1 MRVTPQ
7 IIAHRGGGGETLEN
21 TRESIGYALSQKVS
35 RYETDVRA
43 LKDGTVV
50 LQHDSQLTSPWGD
63 FRTVGELT
71 SQEFFALRGSAGQRP
86 ISLKA
91 ALEDFPTLAYN
102 VDIKEPRAL
111 EGALRAVSDADAWE
125 RVVFSSFSS
134 RTLAKLRKRHP
145 GAQTCLSPVEV
156 VQALVAAHSAS
167 NLHFDSAGAFAQ
179 VPLKWKGITVV
190 DRVFVSWCH
199 SQGIKVEPWTINEQ
213 TEMLQLADLGVDAVM
228 TDYPALAKAVFTARS
243 ATYPDT
249 LRV

>member
-1 MRVTPQ
+1 MRITPQ
-7 IIAHRGGGGETLEN
+7 IIAHRGGAGETLEN

-50 LQHDSQLTSPWGD
+50 LQHDSQLTTPWGNS
-63 FRTVGELT
+63 RTVGELT
-71 SQEFFALRGSAGQRP
+71 SQEFFALRGPAGQRP

-102 VDIKEPRAL
+102 VDIKEPRSL

-134 RTLAKLRKRHP
+134 RTLAKLRKCHP
-145 GAQTCLSPVEV
+145 EAQTCLSPVEV

-167 NLHFDSAGAFAQ
+167 KRHFDCAGAFAQ

-199 SQGIKVEPWTINEQ
+199 SQGIRVEPWTINEK

-228 TDYPALAKAVFTARS
+228 TDYPALAKAAITARS

-249 LRV
+249 LGA

>member
-1 MRVTPQ
+1 MRIAPQ

-21 TRESIGYALSQKVS
+21 TRESIGYALSQQVS

-50 LQHDSQLTSPWGD
+50 LQHDAQLETPWGD
-63 FRTVGELT
+63 PRKAGELS
-71 SQEFFALRGSAGQRP
+71 SQEFFALRGPAGQRP
-86 ISLKA
+86 ISLKS

-111 EGALRAVSDADAWE
+111 QGALQAVSDADAWE

-156 VQALVAAHSAS
+156 IQALVAAHSAS
-167 NLHFDSAGAFAQ
+167 EQHFDSAGAFAQ

-199 SQGIKVEPWTINEQ
+199 NQGIKVEPWTINEK
-213 TEMLQLADLGVDAVM
+213 TEM
-228 TDYPALAKAVFTARS
+228 
-243 ATYPDT
+243 
-249 LRV
+249 